1 MAQREIDEASG
12 VATTGHVWDGIKELN
27 NPLPRW
33 WLIIFYACVLWSV
46 VYWVLMP
53 SWPGLTGHFAGTR
66 GHSERKNVAAAV
78 SALQADR
85 QEQMARLLAID
96 SIAAVERDPAL
107 LEFALNAGASLFGD
121 NCATCHGAGGQGA
134 KGYPALVDDDWLWG
148 GTLSDIR
155 RTLQVGIRSGHPE
168 ARINVMQAY
177 GELGVLTSAQID
189 DLADYIFSLSG
200 READGAAA
208 ARAAPIFEEQ
218 CAACHGADG
227 RGNTEL
233 GAPNLT
239 DAIWLYGGERADIVQ
254 TLRRGR
260 GGVMPAWSGRLS
272 EAQITALA
280 VYVHSLGGGE

>member
-1 MAQREIDEASG
+1 MAEREIDEASG

-53 SWPGLTGHFAGTR
+53 SWPGLTGHFAGMR

-78 SALQADR
+78 SALQVDR

-134 KGYPALVDDDWLWG
+134 KGFPALVDDDWLWG
-148 GTLSDIR
+148 GTLPDIR

-168 ARINVMQAY
+168 ARFNVMQAY
-177 GELGVLTSAQID
+177 GELGVLTSAQIG

-227 RGNTEL
+227 RGNKEL